1 MKTFNASA
9 LVDVLINGTGAE
21 KRKGIDWL
29 DACTDS
35 GERERLRALLIH
47 HLTKTH
53 APLEDPTA
61 ESMRR
66 RDARAWL
73 LSALGRV
80 THGDAESKKVLKR
93 HLDPAFEKHQWGRY
107 WVLEGLFVGDVATA
121 TQFALESRD
130 DESPLVRCLA
140 LAILARGGDPAAL
153 KILREEVEKDSAGGL
168 RALRVSMVLDTPL
181 LARVFAIV
189 REGSYSDATY
199 DAVIALGKVPS
210 GTPEAEEAA
219 EVLAGYVRR
228 YRWPMY
234 DSMRTNALVSLGQL
248 RSIIATPVLLEELT
262 DENPMIV
269 LQAARALEATLG
281 ARTACRRILEA
292 ATEGTRLPQT
302 YAGALRALNQT
313 DVADELQASAN
324 AGTTQEADAALL
336 LLRELGGAEA
346 LDRLSAMRRSAEAYV
361 AAQSKSDEEIQRSID
376 RSLMEARQ
384 GFKIVARM
392 DVTIFVAG
400 FILLGIG
407 VYLILRG
414 GDQLNRLIGALASGT
429 GFIGILLNNW
439 LVSARDRIEP
449 SVRRLASLQ
458 ALFHGYLRQLRQV
471 DQAYTQR
478 VLEGELK
485 PEEVRGFSEIV
496 DNATQRTVAFLSVP
510 EKTNGKEESTIKQA
524 ESVVA
529 KIGSTN

>member
-1 MKTFNASA
+1 MKEFNASA
-9 LVDVLINGTGAE
+9 LVNVLITGTGAE
-21 KRKGIDWL
+21 KRKGVDWL
-29 DACTDS
+29 DACKDS
-35 GERERLRALLIH
+35 SERERLRALVIH

-53 APLEDPTA
+53 VPLEDPKA

-73 LSALGRV
+73 LAALGRV
-80 THGDAESKKVLKR
+80 CQDDAVGKEILKR
-93 HLDPAFEKHQWGRY
+93 HLNPKFEKHEWGRY
-107 WVLEGLFVGDVATA
+107 WALEGILVGDVASA
-121 TQFALESRD
+121 IQFARASID
-130 DESPLVRCLA
+130 DEAPLVRCLA
-140 LAILARGGDPAAL
+140 LAILAREGDSTAL
-153 KILREEVEKDSAGGL
+153 KTLREEVEQNTFAIL
-168 RALRVSMVLDTPL
+168 RALRISMVLDTPL
-181 LARVFAIV
+181 LSKVFAIV
-189 REGSYSDATY
+189 RDGSYSDATY
-199 DAVIALGKVPS
+199 DAIIALGRVPP

-234 DSMRTNALVSLGQL
+234 DSMRTNALFSLGQL
-248 RSIIATPVLLEELT
+248 RSILSTPVLLEELT

-269 LQAARALEATLG
+269 LQAARALEAALG

-292 ATEGTRLPQT
+292 ATEGTRLPQS
-302 YAGALRALNQT
+302 YAGALRALSQT
-313 DVADELQASAN
+313 DVVDELQSSLT
-324 AGTTQEADAALL
+324 AGTTQEADAALV

-346 LDRLSAMRRSAEAYV
+346 LDRLTAMRRSAQAYV
-361 AAQSKSDEEIQRSID
+361 EAQSKSDEEIQKSID
-376 RSLMEARQ
+376 RSLTEARQ

-392 DVTIFVAG
+392 DVAIFIAG
-400 FILLGIG
+400 LVLMGIG
-407 VYLILRG
+407 VYLVLSRE
-414 GDQLNRLIGALASGT
+414 DALNRLIGALVSGT

-439 LVSARDRIEP
+439 LLSARDRIEP

-485 PEEVRGFSEIV
+485 PEEVRGFTEIV

-510 EKTNGKEESTIKQA
+510 EKTNGKEENGTRQPDS
-524 ESVVA
+524 SL
-529 KIGSTN
+529 